1 MRYVQAKHV
10 DNADARR
17 LASPA
22 FQSGDI
28 VFLDTRNMQAGRRE
42 RWPLC
47 RGAPGRPRGAPMAQT
62 PSKPPVPDLQPTGS
76 RKTPVFSL
84 WSTGQKP
91 GPKKACI
98 SFAVYRSE
106 TRNLQALRMAPCEV
120 STGGPLSIATR
131 SLCEII
137 ACVWTGSIQRLISF
151 YI

>member
-1 MRYVQAKHV
+1 MRYVQAKLV
-10 DNADARR
+10 DNADAHR

-47 RGAPGRPRGAPMAQT
+47 RGAPGRRRGAPMVQT
-62 PSKPPVPDLQPTGS
+62 PSKLLVPDLWPTGF
-76 RKTPVFSL
+76 RKNSVSSL

-106 TRNLQALRMAPCEV
+106 TRNLQAFRTAPCEV
-120 STGGPLSIATR
+120 ATGGPLLIATR

-137 ACVWTGSIQRLISF
+137 ACVRTGSIQRLISF